1 MNTNQCDIGLI
12 GLGVM
17 GENLV
22 LNMESKGFSVAVFN
36 RTTEVTEKFA
46 AGRAQGLPWAA
57 AREGRDAH
65 FAGGARFAEI
75 RAREHRAGLSRIGD
89 A

>member
-36 RTTEVTEKFA
+36 RTTAVSHEFF
-46 AGRAQGLPWAA
+46 
-57 AREGRDAH
+57 RD
-65 FAGGARFAEI
+65 
-75 RAREHRAGLSRIGD
+75 LSGVQSHH
-89 A
+89 